1 MGLLAT
7 LKVMLGVDSV
17 EFQTKMR
24 QSEERVSVFENNFG
38 KRSSLVERHGLRLV
52 RTAEGI
58 GSSMQ
63 RMSVDAG
70 GGLMQLAE
78 NVGFSRIAL
87 GIGGIAAVYGVL
99 KAASDA
105 LMKSTMDA
113 GKPVGEM
120 AAALVENGVAMENVA
135 AQVDMLAK
143 RLGTSGEAL
152 GVNTAAT
159 MENAV
164 GLLALR
170 DALEKELKQRQ
181 LGSAAY
187 KDYLAQQKI
196 AVERTAEQKK
206 LYTESVTWLNAV
218 REAQARFN
226 AVHGQLV
233 PIGAQ
238 VAIALARGREE
249 LKSFADEARRSAG
262 VMNAEELR
270 AKTAALEKQI
280 IAIAQSGGSASQ
292 TVAALGGQFE
302 EAVKLAKELGVQLTP
317 QFERAAE
324 AIAKGPGEAMDD
336 LFASF
341 RGLPKEV
348 EASRTASAAALAKM
362 GTDLEGSISGGFGR
376 GAQEGVNFAK
386 QQMDAW
392 RTEIEATPIKLKF
405 DASDLQRIIDAVN
418 SGRIPTTTGSAP

>member
-24 QSEERVSVFENNFG
+24 ESGERVSIFENEFG
-38 KRSSLVERHGLRLV
+38 KRSTLVERHGLRLV

-78 NVGFSRIAL
+78 HVGFSRVAL
-87 GIGGIAAVYGVL
+87 GIGAIAATYGVL

-105 LMKSTMDA
+105 LMRSTKDA

-120 AAALVENGVAMENVA
+120 AAALVEDGAAMENVA

-206 LYTESVTWLNAV
+206 LYTESVAWLDAL
-218 REAQARFN
+218 REAQVRFN
-226 AVHGQLV
+226 IVHGQFV
-233 PIGAQ
+233 PASAQ
-238 VAIALARGREE
+238 VVIALARGREE

-262 VMNAEELR
+262 ILNAEDLR
-270 AKTAALEKQI
+270 AKVTLLEKQI
-280 IAIAQSGGSASQ
+280 VAIAQSGGSASQ
-292 TVAALGGQFE
+292 TVASLGGQFE
-302 EAVKLAKELGVQLTP
+302 DLVKLAKELGVELTP

-324 AIAKGPGEAMDD
+324 AISQGPGLAMDD

-348 EASRTASAAALAKM
+348 DASRAASSASLDRM
-362 GTDLEGSISGGFGR
+362 GKDLEGSLKGGFRDGIAGGISDATQELER
-376 GAQEGVNFAK
+376 WAAGA
-386 QQMDAW
+386 
-392 RTEIEATPIKLKF
+392 TIKIPVEL
-405 DASDLQRIIDAVN
+405 DTAELQRQIEEIKR
-418 SGRIPTTTGSAP
+418 GRIPITTGSAP

>member
-1 MGLLAT
+1 MAT
-7 LKVMLGVDSV
+7 
-17 EFQTKMR
+17 
-24 QSEERVSVFENNFG
+24 
-38 KRSSLVERHGLRLV
+38 
-52 RTAEGI
+52 
-58 GSSMQ
+58 
-63 RMSVDAG
+63 
-70 GGLMQLAE
+70 
-78 NVGFSRIAL
+78 
-87 GIGGIAAVYGVL
+87 
-99 KAASDA
+99 
-105 LMKSTMDA
+105 
-113 GKPVGEM
+113 
-120 AAALVENGVAMENVA
+120 ALVEDGAAMASVA

-143 RLGTSGEAL
+143 RLGISGEAL

-226 AVHGQLV
+226 AVHGQFV
-233 PIGAQ
+233 PTSTQ
-238 VAIALARGREE
+238 VVIALARGREE
-249 LKSFADEARRSAG
+249 MKSFADEARRSAG
-262 VMNAEELR
+262 VMNADELR

-302 EAVKLAKELGVQLTP
+302 EAVKLAAELGVQLTP

-324 AIAKGPGEAMDD
+324 AIAQGPGLAMDD

-348 EASRTASAAALAKM
+348 EASRAASSGSLEKM
-362 GTDLEGSISGGFGR
+362 GKDLEGSISGGFGR
-376 GAQEGVNFAK
+376 GAEEGVNIAK

-392 RTEIEATPIKLKF
+392 RAEIAANPIKLPF
-405 DASDLQRIIDAVN
+405 DIPNLRAEILAMIR
-418 SGRIPTTTGSAP
+418 GERPTTTGSAP